1 MRNAHGVESIMTMGV
16 LAKILFNHIRPT
28 YMAYSSNY
36 YTNVLLPALGL
47 SSAWVILL
55 ILALHVLLAML
66 VLLALPAF
74 LLAII

>member
-1 MRNAHGVESIMTMGV
+1 MTNYDETLEPVLWQVEGWLDRWPWAS
-16 LAKILFNHIRPT
+16 R
-28 YMAYSSNY
+28 Y

-47 SSAWVILL
+47 SSAWGILL

>member
-1 MRNAHGVESIMTMGV
+1 MQMTYNDETLDPV
-16 LAKILFNHIRPT
+16 LFRIEGWLDRWPWASR
-28 YMAYSSNY
+28 Y

-47 SSAWVILL
+47 SSTWSILTV
-55 ILALHVLLAML
+55 LALHVLLAML

>member
-1 MRNAHGVESIMTMGV
+1 MNCDETLEPVLWQVEGWLDRWPWAS
-16 LAKILFNHIRPT
+16 R
-28 YMAYSSNY
+28 Y

-47 SSAWVILL
+47 SSAWSILL